1 MVGRHR
7 LHTGLK
13 TRCRANC
20 KQRGAG
26 SDSSLFAICY
36 GDRGTAKREVPCLP
50 FHHKR
55 HGLRIGSGGRPQA
68 WLHVMLSEQTRR
80 HFHSCRAI
88 VGKEETF
95 PSFSARIAAIQPP
108 AGCSKPAHRLAS
120 KAQIFYPSLD
130 SFFRST
136 GGKTLAL
143 QPGSCSGCF
152 CQQFA
157 TFTQVGA
164 GRSTEGNHRFPGK
177 IIGFHEAVY
186 WPCCNSPPDR
196 IANVYRII

>member
-68 WLHVMLSEQTRR
+68 WPYVMLSEQTRHR
-80 HFHSCRAI
+80 FHSCRAI
-88 VGKEETF
+88 VGKEETP

-108 AGCSKPAHRLAS
+108 AGCGTLSCIKSPDLLSKLGQLLQKHWRKNAGPPARFLFRLLLPAVCH
-120 KAQIFYPSLD
+120 FHPS
-130 SFFRST
+130 RSW
-136 GGKTLAL
+136 KKY
-143 QPGSCSGCF
+143 
-152 CQQFA
+152 
-157 TFTQVGA
+157 
-164 GRSTEGNHRFPGK
+164 RRE
-177 IIGFHEAVY
+177 
-186 WPCCNSPPDR
+186 SPFSR
-196 IANVYRII
+196 

>member
-136 GGKTLAL
+136 GGKTLVLFRLLLPAVCHFH
-143 QPGSCSGCF
+143 PS
-152 CQQFA
+152 
-157 TFTQVGA
+157 
-164 GRSTEGNHRFPGK
+164 RSWKKYRRE
-177 IIGFHEAVY
+177 
-186 WPCCNSPPDR
+186 SPFSR
-196 IANVYRII
+196 